1 VSILVEEAKMHF
13 RVLDSWRGIA
23 ALLVAL
29 FHLDIYSALYSLDF
43 TRNAYLFVDFF
54 FVLSGFVI
62 THSYAHRLGTLEEV
76 GTFAVRRLGRLW
88 PLHVVVLLAFII
100 AESGKVFLS
109 ARGSSFFIPPFTG
122 PNTPDAIALN
132 LVFGQSLGFV
142 QHLTWNP
149 PSWSIS
155 AEFWAYMIF
164 AAALLAATTWFSR
177 IRFAAVIVVSALII
191 GSVAILISFAK
202 HGIDATYDL
211 GLVRCLYGFLV
222 GYLTYR
228 LWQTV
233 SHVKFRTGFLEVAQ
247 LMAVFIFVSSA
258 GRSGYSLFAPLV
270 FAVFVFTF
278 AFESGPV
285 SNLLLNGANQWLGRI
300 SYSIYMWEAFIIFNF
315 VDRPVSIIEKVTGRV
330 LTMPDTVNSALGGEA
345 AKLIVLGGQF
355 LPILAT
361 MLYLAV
367 LIAVA
372 SVSYYCIERPG
383 QRLFG
388 RIEHWL
394 RRGSM
399 SPAQANG

>member
-1 VSILVEEAKMHF
+1 MHF

-76 GTFAVRRLGRLW
+76 GTFAIRRLGRLW

-100 AESGKVFLS
+100 AESGKVFLA

-191 GSVAILISFAK
+191 GSVAILISLAK

-233 SHVKFRTGFLEVAQ
+233 SHVQFRTGFLEVAQ
-247 LMAVFIFVSSA
+247 LIAVFIFVSSV
-258 GRSGYSLFAPLV
+258 GRTGYSFFAPLV

-345 AKLIVLGGQF
+345 AKLIALGGQL

-361 MLYLAV
+361 VLYLAV

-383 QRLFG
+383 QRVFG

>member
-1 VSILVEEAKMHF
+1 VSILVEETKTHF

-76 GTFAVRRLGRLW
+76 GTFAIRRLGRLW

-100 AESGKVFLS
+100 AESGKVFLA

-122 PNTPDAIALN
+122 PNSPDAIAMN

-177 IRFAAVIVVSALII
+177 IRFAAVILVSALII
-191 GSVAILISFAK
+191 GSAAVLISFAK

-247 LMAVFIFVSSA
+247 LIAVFIFVSSV
-258 GRSGYSLFAPLV
+258 GRTGYSFFAPLV

-300 SYSIYMWEAFIIFNF
+300 SYSIYMWEAFLIFNF
-315 VDRPVSIIEKVTGRV
+315 VDRPVSIVEKVTGRV

-361 MLYLAV
+361 LLYLGI

-383 QRLFG
+383 QRVFG

-394 RRGSM
+394 RRGSVA
-399 SPAQANG
+399 PAQANG